1 MQKRRHQADVQRD
14 PLFQLTDM
22 VVLVAGAGGGLGSA
36 ISKEFC
42 ARGAKLVLTDLE
54 RERAESVAADCGN
67 SGNVGADALDIRDE
81 CAVDKAVSETFE
93 RHGRLDGL
101 INAAGILRIAP
112 LTQMAEAEFNDTI
125 ATNLT
130 GAFYLTRAA
139 GKVMGQQGSGRIL
152 HLASVSSLVANSDYV
167 AYATSKAALSQMIRV
182 AARELAPKGVTVNAI
197 GPSIVD
203 TQLAAPVLSDPEKRA
218 RFISQIPMGRL
229 CEPQDILAAA
239 VLLMAP
245 GGSYITGQTIFVD
258 GGRTLV

>member
-14 PLFQLTDM
+14 PLFRLTDK
-22 VVLVAGAGGGLGSA
+22 VVLVTGAGGALGSA
-36 ISKEFC
+36 VSKELC
-42 ARGAKLVLTDLE
+42 TRGARLVLTDLE
-54 RERAESVAADCGN
+54 KARAENVAADCGN
-67 SGNVGADALDIRDE
+67 SGNVCADVLDIRDE
-81 CAVDKAVSETFE
+81 RAVDKAVGKTFE

-112 LTQMAEAEFNDTI
+112 LAEMPADEFNDTI

-139 GKVMGQQGSGRIL
+139 GKIMDRQGGGRIL

-182 AARELAPKGVTVNAI
+182 AARELAPKGITVNAI
-197 GPSIVD
+197 GPSMVD
-203 TQLAAPVLSDPEKRA
+203 TPLAAPVLSDPDKRA
-218 RFISQIPMGRL
+218 QFVSQIPMGRL
-229 CEPQDILAAA
+229 CEPQDILATV